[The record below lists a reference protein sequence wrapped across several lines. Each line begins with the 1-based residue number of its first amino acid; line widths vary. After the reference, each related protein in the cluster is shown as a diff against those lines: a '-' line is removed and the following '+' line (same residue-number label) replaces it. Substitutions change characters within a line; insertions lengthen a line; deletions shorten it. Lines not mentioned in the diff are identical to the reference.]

1 MAKKNK
7 KPDYKAHLFSFKYI
21 LFDIVKWL
29 GWWQCLLWY
38 RIKKKFDGPEAR
50 KKIKGK
56 AIISSN
62 HVGFSDPFVLQ
73 CVVLYRRWHFL
84 FMSDLITN
92 KFKGWIYRNV
102 FLSFPI
108 DRNKPSF
115 QTMKF
120 LSEYVKGGNL
130 LALFPE
136 GHIKRD
142 DKIDSFKGGALLI
155 AYLSD
160 TPIIPI
166 YHKRRKSVWN
176 MTRVVIGKPFNVKE
190 KIGPVLSQDK
200 LNAVS
205 EELHQYELYLQQ
217 LCEEDMKK

>member
-7 KPDYKAHLFSFKYI
+7 KPDYKAHLFSFKYL

-38 RIKKKFDGPEAR
+38 RIKKTYDSPEA
-50 KKIKGK
+50 KQKFKGK
-56 AIISSN
+56 AIVTAN
-62 HVGFSDPFVLQ
+62 HVGFSDPFVMQ
-73 CVVLYRRWHFL
+73 CVILSRRWHFL
-84 FMSDLITN
+84 FMTDLIRN
-92 KFKGWIYRNV
+92 KFQAWAYKNI
-102 FLSFPI
+102 FLAFPI
-108 DRNKPSF
+108 DRDKPSY

-120 LSEYVKGGNL
+120 LSEYVKGGHL

-136 GHIKRD
+136 GHIRRD
-142 DKIDSFKGGALLI
+142 DQVDSFKGGALLI

-160 TPIIPI
+160 TPIIPM

-176 MTRVVIGKPFNVKE
+176 MTRIVIGKPFNVKE

-200 LNAVS
+200 LNAVA
-205 EELHQYELYLQQ
+205 EELHQYELHLQQ
-217 LCEEDMKK
+217 LCEEEMKK

>member
-21 LFDIVKWL
+21 LFDIMKWL
-29 GWWQCLLWY
+29 GFWQCLIWY
-38 RIKKKFDGPEAR
+38 RIKKTYDGKEA
-50 KKIKGK
+50 KQKIKGG
-56 AIISSN
+56 AIVTSN

-73 CVVLYRRWHFL
+73 CVVLGRRWHFL
-84 FMSDLITN
+84 FMTDLIRS
-92 KFKGWIYRNV
+92 KIHQWFYKYV
-102 FLSFPI
+102 FLAFPI
-108 DRNKPSF
+108 DREKPSF

-136 GHIKRD
+136 GHIRRD
-142 DKIDSFKGGALLI
+142 DVVDNFKGGALLI

-160 TPIIPI
+160 KPIIPM
-166 YHKRRKSVWN
+166 YHKRRKSIWN
-176 MTRVVIGKPFNVKE
+176 MTRIVIGKPFNVKE
-190 KIGPVLSQDK
+190 RIGPVLNQEK
-200 LNAVS
+200 LKAAA
-205 EELHQYELYLQQ
+205 EELRQYELHLQQ

>member
-38 RIKKKFDGPEAR
+38 RIKKTYDGPEAKQR
-50 KKIKGK
+50 PKGK
-56 AIISSN
+56 AIVTVN
-62 HVGFSDPFVLQ
+62 HVGFSDPFVMQ
-73 CVVLYRRWHFL
+73 CVILSRRWHFL
-84 FMSDLITN
+84 YMTDLIKN
-92 KFKGWIYRNV
+92 KFQAWAYKNI

-108 DRNKPSF
+108 DRNKPSY

-120 LSEYVKGGNL
+120 LSEYVKGGHL
-130 LALFPE
+130 LSLFPE

-142 DKIDSFKGGALLI
+142 DQVDSFKGGALLI
-155 AYLSD
+155 SYLSD
-160 TPIIPI
+160 TPIIPM

-176 MTRVVIGKPFNVKE
+176 MTRIVIGKPFNVKE
-190 KIGPVLSQDK
+190 KIGPVLNQEK
-200 LNAVS
+200 LNACA
-205 EELHQYELYLQQ
+205 EELHQYELYLQE
-217 LCEEDMKK
+217 LCEKEMKK